1 MEFDDKVPIYY
12 QIKTVIYDQIIA
24 GQLAPGDK
32 LPAIR
37 QLAVSMTVNVNTVQR
52 ALSEMIAEGVLVS
65 RRGRGNF
72 VTDNVQIVE
81 QLKQQL
87 ITSYLKQL
95 YDRLHRLNI
104 SDEQIINELTAYI
117 ERQGDSNGNDIED

>member
-37 QLAVSMTVNVNTVQR
+37 QLAVSLTVNVNTVQR
-52 ALSEMIAEGVLVS
+52 ALREMIDEGVVIS
-65 RRGRGNF
+65 QRGRGNF
-72 VTDNVQIVE
+72 VTSNAEIVE
-81 QLKQQL
+81 QLKQEL
-87 ITSYLKQL
+87 IDRYLKQL
-95 YDRLHRLNI
+95 YDQLHRLNI
-104 SDEQIINELTAYI
+104 SDEQIVNEVTAYI
-117 ERQGDSNGNDIED
+117 ERQGDLNDDNTES

>member
-12 QIKTVIYDQIIA
+12 QIKTAIYDQIIS

-52 ALSEMIAEGVLVS
+52 ALSEMITEGVIIS

-72 VTDNVQIVE
+72 VTDNAQVVE

-104 SDEQIINELTAYI
+104 SDEQMIAELTVYI

>member
-37 QLAVSMTVNVNTVQR
+37 QLAVSLTVNVNTVQR
-52 ALSEMIAEGVLVS
+52 ALREMIDEGVVIS
-65 RRGRGNF
+65 QRGRGNF
-72 VTDNVQIVE
+72 VTSNAEIVE
-81 QLKQQL
+81 QLKQEL
-87 ITSYLKQL
+87 IDRYLEATL
-95 YDRLHRLNI
+95 
-104 SDEQIINELTAYI
+104 
-117 ERQGDSNGNDIED
+117 

>member
-52 ALSEMIAEGVLVS
+52 ALSEMIAEGVIIS

-72 VTDNVQIVE
+72 VTDNAQIVE

-87 ITSYLKQL
+87 MTSYLKQL

-104 SDEQIINELTAYI
+104 SDEQMVAELTAYI